1 MVVMSP
7 LLFLLKRAINM
18 DLYINEW
25 YAIILSMM
33 VICKKLESVLFW
45 ILLYLNID
53 FILKQEQCLLRFLI
67 LELCVLNIVYIDRSR
82 MIRSR
87 LRILDLVMLTLLN
100 IYCEEELWFTQ
111 QLFEGYI
118 IVLSAVLVIDCLR
131 QRFQ

>member
-1 MVVMSP
+1 
-7 LLFLLKRAINM
+7 M

>member
-1 MVVMSP
+1 MSP